1 MLKLT
6 MVSSHVTPVARSD
19 GASEATT
26 PRSNRGNAAQT
37 LKKKPSAAVG
47 GTAKPGSQSH
57 GAAIPVAL
65 PRRKSTWSQSASSML
80 KLVSETTTIN
90 VLRTSLLEMNDRV
103 RYRWVLHPQSP
114 FKTLWDLTSALVVLY
129 YSWIIPFMLCFEWYE
144 PSTGVNIFMKVL
156 DVWGFLDI
164 ALRFRTGIIEYGTV
178 VMNPHAIRRAY
189 VRSLWFPID
198 LASSIPFEYVIKD
211 GSSSVSTRKT
221 FKMIKYIKLP
231 RLLRIGRFVKYL
243 KRYRR
248 YSSLAIALNTVIF
261 SAHAAGCLWVAILK
275 PCEDP
280 LEADKYHCASGRELD
295 VYWVAFQHGMVS
307 LLGVSATHVED
318 KDRFLSGGYNHQ
330 PSDDLTSKVYLWSS
344 GVSVVGAVIS
354 AVLVG
359 TIINLVQ
366 RQNRTLSEQLDLLN
380 DRGMSL
386 ALRQQI
392 AIYLFKDYLQKIPFF
407 QLATDAVLGMICMQL
422 RQVIYMPDDFI
433 IREGEI
439 GKELFMIV
447 KGIVRVLP
455 PNDAPHPE
463 TEAVILLGGGD
474 FFGEIG
480 VIMEVERTRSVKAES
495 MAELCILSREGFDKI
510 LVEFPEFATAMKR
523 LIAKRVS
530 EMWKDDSPE
539 RMEKMT
545 ALADA
550 KMKKSIQA
558 YKNVQ
563 KLRTKARALQT
574 IIPRLSK
581 IVSSASL
588 PSPSDL
594 TMTEE
599 STMPEDADFSVPI
612 SMEALNSIA
621 ESEATPDSE
630 GDGLSGGSR
639 AASDPLD
646 LADDDEVAAVPPAPM
661 KQGNPVAMGY
671 NDRKPLR
678 ASSSTSS
685 SEPPVP
691 SARLQQFETQLRLV
705 EQRMDARMADMD
717 SKLDQI
723 LQYLASA
730 GTGIALAAAPK

>member
-1 MLKLT
+1 MG
-6 MVSSHVTPVARSD
+6 SSHVTPVAHKD
-19 GASEATT
+19 DASEAAA
-26 PRSNRGNAAQT
+26 PRSNRGNAEQT
-37 LKKKPSAAVG
+37 LKNKLLVAAG
-47 GTAKPGSQSH
+47 GAAKPGSQNH
-57 GAAIPVAL
+57 CAAIPVVL
-65 PRRKSTWSQSASSML
+65 PLRKNTWSQSTVSIL
-80 KLVSETTTIN
+80 KLVSETKNIN
-90 VLRTSLLEMNDRV
+90 VLRTSLLEMHDRV
-103 RYRWVLHPQSP
+103 RYRWVLHPKSL

-156 DVWGFLDI
+156 DIWGFLDI

-189 VRSLWFPID
+189 VRSVWFPID

-248 YSSLAIALNTVIF
+248 YSSLTIALNTVVF

-275 PCEDP
+275 PCENP
-280 LEADKYHCASGRELD
+280 LEADKHRCASGRELD
-295 VYWVAFQHGMVS
+295 VYWIAFQHGMVS
-307 LLGVSATHVED
+307 LLGVSATHVEA

-330 PSDDLTSKVYLWSS
+330 PSDDLASKVYLWSS

-359 TIINLVQ
+359 TIMNL
-366 RQNRTLSEQLDLLN
+366 NRTLSEQLDLLN

-455 PNDAPHPE
+455 PNNAPHPE
-463 TEAVILLGGGD
+463 DEAAILLGGGD

-480 VIMEVERTRSVKAES
+480 VVMEVERTRSVKAES
-495 MAELCILSREGFDKI
+495 MAELCILSREGFDK
-510 LVEFPEFATAMKR
+510 
-523 LIAKRVS
+523 
-530 EMWKDDSPE
+530 
-539 RMEKMT
+539 
-545 ALADA
+545 
-550 KMKKSIQA
+550 
-558 YKNVQ
+558 
-563 KLRTKARALQT
+563 
-574 IIPRLSK
+574 
-581 IVSSASL
+581 
-588 PSPSDL
+588 
-594 TMTEE
+594 
-599 STMPEDADFSVPI
+599 
-612 SMEALNSIA
+612 
-621 ESEATPDSE
+621 
-630 GDGLSGGSR
+630 
-639 AASDPLD
+639 
-646 LADDDEVAAVPPAPM
+646 
-661 KQGNPVAMGY
+661 
-671 NDRKPLR
+671 
-678 ASSSTSS
+678 
-685 SEPPVP
+685 
-691 SARLQQFETQLRLV
+691 
-705 EQRMDARMADMD
+705 
-717 SKLDQI
+717 
-723 LQYLASA
+723 
-730 GTGIALAAAPK
+730 